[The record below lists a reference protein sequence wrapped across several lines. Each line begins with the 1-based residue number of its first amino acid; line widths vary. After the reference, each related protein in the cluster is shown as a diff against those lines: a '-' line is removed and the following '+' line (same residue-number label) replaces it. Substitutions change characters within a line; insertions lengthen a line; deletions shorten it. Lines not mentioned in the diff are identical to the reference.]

1 MSADLLNRV
10 KKDLRSVLISAPRGV
25 PARMVCS
32 DFRTVVGYEL
42 PYRELGFQ
50 RFEDFII
57 SIRDVARP
65 TTNPNGDLAYFG
77 VPDEKT
83 SQISRFVQTQ
93 KKPKLKKSGAPPMVQ
108 KPNMSNFT
116 KKFRYGPMSMS
127 RGKSSGGS
135 SFTPPK
141 QQGVRPGGGGPPY
154 SASRGELSGRGRLG
168 PGSVVRNFILVVV
181 WSEILFSAR
190 WL

>member
-1 MSADLLNRV
+1 MSSELLNRV

-25 PARMVCS
+25 PARLVCP

-50 RFEDFII
+50 RFEDFIS

-65 TTNPNGDLAYFG
+65 VTNPNGDLAYFG

-93 KKPKLKKSGAPPMVQ
+93 KKPKLKKSGAPPMIQ

-116 KKFRYGPMSMS
+116 KKFRYGPIS
-127 RGKSSGGS
+127 RGKPSGGGS
-135 SFTPPK
+135 GFMPK
-141 QQGVRPGGGGPPY
+141 QQGPRQGGGGPN
-154 SASRGELSGRGRLG
+154 SNRGKSKGGDERKFYGDVLLGRG
-168 PGSVVRNFILVVV
+168 FC
-181 WSEILFSAR
+181 
-190 WL
+190 WLCAAVDCGCVHPIDL